1 MDHLKS
7 PRICAFYII
16 LGLYLN
22 DVNSKGCFLANHF
35 VLLSGLKAL
44 ISKLRG
50 PFERND
56 PACKPTIL
64 KAKNNQLLESLYRRF
79 QRFSIHAFK
88 N

>member
-22 DVNSKGCFLANHF
+22 DVDSKGCFLANHF

-44 ISKLRG
+44 ISKLGG
-50 PFERND
+50 PSKETSLRV
-56 PACKPTIL
+56 
-64 KAKNNQLLESLYRRF
+64 NQLSSKQIIIKYIIF
-79 QRFSIHAFK
+79 V
-88 N
+88 